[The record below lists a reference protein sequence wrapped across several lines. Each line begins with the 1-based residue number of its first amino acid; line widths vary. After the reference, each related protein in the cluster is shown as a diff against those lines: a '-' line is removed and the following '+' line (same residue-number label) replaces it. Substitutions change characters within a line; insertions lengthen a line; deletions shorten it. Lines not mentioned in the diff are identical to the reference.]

1 MPASAA
7 CRLAGSVDR
16 PWASHSSRM
25 PGSAASWQAVSLLIL
40 RGIAQQP
47 FDSLTTLIAA
57 VMAAVC
63 ACVPA
68 PRPPCHAFQTALL
81 PSTGT
86 RYQSA
91 RHMSMCD
98 GTPPRARTRN
108 RSAIAALPAV
118 VEPGEQ
124 LVAAAAEAVQGVG
137 QLDRLGVGQVLAGP
151 AADGPVQ
158 RRAAGDGLRD
168 GEFLLPV
175 RGGEPEPGQHRV
187 EPGELAGGDRAGP
200 VLGLCFLFFAF
211 I

>member
-25 PGSAASWQAVSLLIL
+25 PGSDASWQAVSLLIL

-47 FDSLTTLIAA
+47 FDSLTA
-57 VMAAVC
+57 
-63 ACVPA
+63 
-68 PRPPCHAFQTALL
+68 
-81 PSTGT
+81 G
-86 RYQSA
+86 Y
-91 RHMSMCD
+91 
-98 GTPPRARTRN
+98 GPPRARTRN

-118 VEPGEQ
+118 VEPCEQ

-168 GEFLLPV
+168 GEFLLAV
-175 RGGEPEPGQHRV
+175 LCGEPEPGEHRV
-187 EPGELAGGDRAGP
+187 EPGELLRGDRAGL
-200 VLGLCFLFFAF
+200 VLRRGGGGLRCGPNP
-211 I
+211 